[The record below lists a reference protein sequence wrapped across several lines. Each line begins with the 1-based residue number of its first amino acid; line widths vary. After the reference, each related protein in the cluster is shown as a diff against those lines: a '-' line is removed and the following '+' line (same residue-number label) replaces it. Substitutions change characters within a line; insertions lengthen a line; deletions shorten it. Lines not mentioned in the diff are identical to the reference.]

1 MVALLSL
8 LAAGNRGFHL
18 EAHFK
23 GIALYSSRLGIA
35 VVLILIMV
43 VGGRTIPSFTRN
55 WLMRREPGRMPA
67 PFGRFDVACITL
79 STAAL
84 ALWVVMPEEAPTDVG
99 LLAAAA
105 LNFIRLCRWAGYRSF
120 SDRLVL
126 LATPS
131 LPWAPCSPG
140 CPPSASRRQVP
151 ASMPG
156 RPAPSAS

>member
-1 MVALLSL
+1 MAAAVAREIVAGKNWKNLKMVALLSL

-55 WLMRREPGRMPA
+55 WLMRREAGRLSA

-105 LNFIRLCRWAGYRSF
+105 LNFIRLCR
-120 SDRLVL
+120 
-126 LATPS
+126 
-131 LPWAPCSPG
+131 
-140 CPPSASRRQVP
+140 
-151 ASMPG
+151 
-156 RPAPSAS
+156 